1 MERGRFGSTVS
12 TWTGTV
18 AALCGGFGT
27 LNPTIILQPGMS
39 AFGRCLAVIE
49 GLFSGFLSGAIIGA
63 LFGLIAGTVSVIWA
77 KGFIEA
83 GPYETPAQKPFTE
96 RSSTIAFIIGIVI
109 GGIAVI
115 SSPKLPILVKSDAA
129 CSASNADLESAATFA
144 KNHLFQDAADRAGK
158 VIGEAGDCADGNRS
172 SYLGVAYF
180 FRAGAED
187 RMRKDYKSDA
197 AQAQANLEDCVKNDF
212 GDVQKGCA
220 SLLVGAKR
228 YVSQHYC
235 TESYQ
240 HSSAADGML
249 EKNPQAALAES
260 ELAVTAA
267 GQCTNAYAYA
277 FRGIALMERNAARYL
292 TGDKIITDF
301 TESKTLLERCSSE
314 LTGASHDQEV
324 LTNCKSGLDA
334 DRTWLAKVGTTP

>member
-1 MERGRFGSTVS
+1 MARSRFGSTVG

-18 AALCGGFGT
+18 AGLCGGFGT

-39 AFGRCLAVIE
+39 GFGRGFAVIE
-49 GLFSGFLSGAIIGA
+49 GLFSGFVSGAFIGA
-63 LFGLIAGTVSVIWA
+63 ILGLIAGTISVLWA

-83 GPYETPAQKPFTE
+83 GPYEAAAQKPFIE

-109 GGIAVI
+109 GGIAVV

-129 CSASNADLESAATFA
+129 CSASNTDLESAASFA
-144 KNHLFQDAADRAGK
+144 KNRLFQDAADRAGK

-172 SYLGVAYF
+172 SYLGMAYF

-187 RMRKDYKSDA
+187 RMRKDYTSDA
-197 AQAQANLEDCVKNDF
+197 AQAQSHLEDCAKNDY

-220 SLLVGAKR
+220 ALLVGAKR

-240 HSSAADGML
+240 HSSAADGIV
-249 EKNPQAALAES
+249 EKNPQGALAES

-267 GQCTNAYAYA
+267 GHCTNSYAYA
-277 FRGIALMERNAARYL
+277 FRGIALMERNGARYL
-292 TGDKIITDF
+292 TGDKTVADF
-301 TESKTLLERCSSE
+301 VESKTLLERCVSE
-314 LTGASHDQEV
+314 LTGASHDQDV
-324 LTNCKSGLDA
+324 LSNCKSGLDA
-334 DRTWLAKVGTTP
+334 DQTWLAKVGTTP